1 MQYKSCGNIKQP
13 LNLADSVCQIL
24 PMGILQM
31 VSAEFPMVLIRQTL
45 SGEFQHVEKEVKSLI
60 WRKFFAENP
69 RLYLRLK
76 SFDSRLISCAPYAAL
91 ASPPCSNSTIRRPIS
106 QYVAV
111 ISALT
116 LRTVSVRALSTR

>member
-60 WRKFFAENP
+60 WRKFLQRNHAYTLDLNP
-69 RLYLRLK
+69 
-76 SFDSRLISCAPYAAL
+76 LI
-91 ASPPCSNSTIRRPIS
+91 
-106 QYVAV
+106 VA
-111 ISALT
+111 
-116 LRTVSVRALSTR
+116 